1 MNLIWQIGLLLLES
15 FRNNRTL
22 KFNQIADGDINLT
35 YPNFEVNY
43 TTIITSHE
51 VDEWLQ
57 KLPFGKVLVRGFD
70 AETYQHWR
78 EFVYKALQLFAEFPD
93 LPGGV
98 RVRRPA
104 GVPIQREEEAGGD
117 VGIG

>member
-1 MNLIWQIGLLLLES
+1 MTLYTNL
-15 FRNNRTL
+15 
-22 KFNQIADGDINLT
+22 GDDAVRHGVCET
-35 YPNFEVNY
+35 EVK
-43 TTIITSHE
+43 TIITSHE

-57 KLPFGKVLVRGFD
+57 KLPFGKGLVRGFD

-78 EFVYKALQLFAEFPD
+78 EFVYKALQLFAECPD

-104 GVPIQREEEAGGD
+104 GVPIQCEEEAGGD
-117 VGIG
+117 DGIG